1 MSNAKWKMIF
11 SLPLHLCQ
19 QLLFQIRGNRFEHAA
34 LGQGRFTITDLKIR
48 QPKIVISLGLL
59 GLQTRRLFVGSNSL
73 GEAPSVVVSVA
84 QFVVGLG
91 RVRTKLNRVL
101 ISADRFV
108 VAALFDLAIAD
119 LNPCLWTARIPIGG
133 RLEIAERA
141 VIISQ
146 PQRIDSASVP

>member
-1 MSNAKWKMIF
+1 MQA
-11 SLPLHLCQ
+11 
-19 QLLFQIRGNRFEHAA
+19 
-34 LGQGRFTITDLKIR
+34 
-48 QPKIVISLGLL
+48 
-59 GLQTRRLFVGSNSL
+59 RRLFVGSNRL
-73 GEAPSVVVSVA
+73 VEAPSIIVSVA
-84 QFVVGLG
+84 QFVVGFG
-91 RVRTKLNRVL
+91 RVRTKLNGVL

-119 LNPCLWTARIPIGG
+119 LNPRLWPARISIGS